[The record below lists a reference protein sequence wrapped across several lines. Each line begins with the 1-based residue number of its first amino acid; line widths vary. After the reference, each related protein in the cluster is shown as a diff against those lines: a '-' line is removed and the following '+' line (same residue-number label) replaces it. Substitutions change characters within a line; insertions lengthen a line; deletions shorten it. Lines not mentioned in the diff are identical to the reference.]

1 MNLYSF
7 NFVQFTFL
15 TITLILSHFL
25 MIFRYVL
32 TEWYFLFLICS
43 DRVVFFIFDMFRQWY
58 FLFLICSDSD
68 IFYFDMFRQSGI
80 FYFWYV
86 PTEWYFLFL
95 IWSDRVVFLI
105 CSDSGIFF
113 YFWYVPTEWYFLI
126 CSDSGIFFIFDMFR
140 QSGIFYFS
148 FYLSIYIFKTNWLL
162 LQLHISN
169 IKLILSRKIVTS
181 YYGNW
186 SQVNCL
192 LHNW

>member
-86 PTEWYFLFL
+86 PTEWYFL
-95 IWSDRVVFLI
+95 
-105 CSDSGIFF
+105 
-113 YFWYVPTEWYFLI
+113 YVPTVV
-126 CSDSGIFFIFDMFR
+126 FFIFDMVR

>member
-32 TEWYFLFLICS
+32 TEWYFLFWICS
-43 DRVVFFIFDMFRQWY
+43 NRVVFFIFDMFRQWY

-86 PTEWYFLFL
+86 PTEWYFLYVPT
-95 IWSDRVVFLI
+95 VVFFI
-105 CSDSGIFF
+105 FDMVRQSGIFDMFRQWYFF

-126 CSDSGIFFIFDMFR
+126 CSDSGIFLFLICSDRVVFFIFHFIYPFIFSR
-140 QSGIFYFS
+140 QIDCYCNSTF
-148 FYLSIYIFKTNWLL
+148 LT
-162 LQLHISN
+162 
-169 IKLILSRKIVTS
+169 
-181 YYGNW
+181 
-186 SQVNCL
+186 
-192 LHNW
+192 

>member
-25 MIFRYVL
+25 WFFDTFWQSGIFYFGYVP

-43 DRVVFFIFDMFRQWY
+43 DRVVFFICSDSGIFYFWYGPTEWYFWYVPTVVFFLFLICSDRVVFFDMFRQWY
-58 FLFLICSDSD
+58 
-68 IFYFDMFRQSGI
+68 
-80 FYFWYV
+80 
-86 PTEWYFLFL
+86 
-95 IWSDRVVFLI
+95 
-105 CSDSGIFF
+105 
-113 YFWYVPTEWYFLI
+113 
-126 CSDSGIFFIFDMFR
+126 FFIFDMFR